1 MDYLVKSGEFE
12 GPIHVLLDLIT
23 GRKLHVSEI
32 SLASV
37 TEEFFAF
44 MSEHQLS
51 HSQVSSFVVVAS
63 TLLLIKARS
72 LLPQIELTDEEQASI
87 TDLTERIHAYQVIQ
101 KYAQKLTP
109 IFQKNI
115 SFEKKWVDK
124 TPVFAPDTQIT
135 NSLVHDLVAELFQ
148 AFPILEKLPEK
159 AIKVVVR
166 LEEMIET
173 LTQRIQSGVMVS
185 TKEVM
190 EKYRTATDPVERRQA
205 KVFAVVSFLA
215 ILELVK
221 KGIGNVLQQDNFDDI
236 QLSTPSA
243 YEHPSFAGD
252 EKQSI

>member
-12 GPIHVLLDLIT
+12 GPIHVLLNLIQ

-32 SLASV
+32 SLAHV
-37 TEEFFAF
+37 TEEFFTF

-72 LLPQIELTDEEQASI
+72 LLPQIELTDEEEASI
-87 TDLTERIHAYQVIQ
+87 TDLTDRIHYYQVIQ
-101 KYAQKLTP
+101 NFAQKLVP
-109 IFQKNI
+109 LYQKNI
-115 SFEKKWVDK
+115 SFEKKWTDK
-124 TPVFAPDTQIT
+124 TPIFAPDNQIT
-135 NSLVHDLVAELFQ
+135 LSSLQGLVAELFQ
-148 AFPILEKLPEK
+148 AFPVLEKLPEK

-173 LTQRIQSGVMVS
+173 LTKRIQSGVMVS

-190 EKYRTATDPVERRQA
+190 EKYRTASDPVERRQA

-221 KGIGNVLQQDNFDDI
+221 KGIGNVMQSENFDDI
-236 QLSTPSA
+236 ELSTS
-243 YEHPSFAGD
+243 SLVGKD
-252 EKQSI
+252 Q